1 MFRISCAC
9 VKLAI
14 HIIQT
19 TISRVFEIE
28 QGRMMRIIVAGAA

>member
-9 VKLAI
+9 AKLAT
-14 HIIQT
+14 HIQT